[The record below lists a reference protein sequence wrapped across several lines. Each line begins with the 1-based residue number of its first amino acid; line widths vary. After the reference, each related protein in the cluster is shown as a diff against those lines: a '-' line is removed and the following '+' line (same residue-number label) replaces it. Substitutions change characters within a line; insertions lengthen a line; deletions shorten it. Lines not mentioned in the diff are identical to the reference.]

1 MDAFQDARLVLE
13 LGISAGRRRRLRH
26 PKKHGQGTP
35 ASPCACAFGRGSDG
49 NGGLRRRSLAV
60 RPFYLNRERLARRRI
75 NTSKDL
81 AEASRSDPRLP
92 FIPAVCTRPMRE
104 EQSDVPRRSLN
115 TMAPTTGPSKFMA
128 HTNPQTMARRNAARA
143 GCPGARPRQA
153 VVSNASLHAPISFG
167 TGGGRSAG
175 AAGGLLSIGAPQRK
189 TRAEIGQG
197 DEGCAGDFGRR
208 VRQTINP
215 SSSNRGRVVPLDST
229 PLPPEVREVETKLR
243 IDLHFSFARLH
254 DL

>member
-26 PKKHGQGTP
+26 QKKHGQGTP

-104 EQSDVPRRSLN
+104 EQSDSSPVAQHDGPHDRAQQIHGSHKSPDNGAQECVTSRVPRGTPATSRRLERINTRTNQFWDWGRSLGRCGRRV
-115 TMAPTTGPSKFMA
+115 TFHRGPSKKD
-128 HTNPQTMARRNAARA
+128 
-143 GCPGARPRQA
+143 PG
-153 VVSNASLHAPISFG
+153 
-167 TGGGRSAG
+167 
-175 AAGGLLSIGAPQRK
+175 
-189 TRAEIGQG
+189 G
-197 DEGCAGDFGRR
+197 DWAGRR
-208 VRQTINP
+208 RLRRRFRSSGP
-215 SSSNRGRVVPLDST
+215 SNNQPVIIEPRSRCAPRLDSIT
-229 PLPPEVREVETKLR
+229 
-243 IDLHFSFARLH
+243 ARSQRSR
-254 DL
+254 D